1 MSGNQA
7 IWLFTGA
14 ATLFLVGTDVFI
26 MSPLLPAISAEFGVT
41 PAAAGWL
48 VTVMAVMYACGSPWP
63 GHYLTGFRKGA
74 AMYWWQ
80 D

>member
-26 MSPLLPAISAEFGVT
+26 MSPLLPAISAEFDVT

-48 VTVMAVMYACGSPWP
+48 VTVMAGLGKAQELLQGS
-63 GHYLTGFRKGA
+63 LRIKNAF
-74 AMYWWQ
+74 Q
-80 D
+80 DA